1 QVKRLRARLYPAN
14 SVHPKAVVA
23 HFRENPGQPTKDR
36 FIFAGNLLSGPRLQ
50 PYIHD
55 IVLTIRYRGTL
66 FKFLVFF
73 KRHKLLPPN
82 RCIQNLQGG
91 HIDGDLL
98 LVSCGKKVP
107 IRNLRNRLEVRAADR
122 AIKRLA
128 EALDPIRTRHQFP
141 STLSFD

>member
-1 QVKRLRARLYPAN
+1 QVKHLRAQLYPAN
-14 SVHPKAVVA
+14 SVHPKAIVA
-23 HFRENPGQPTKDR
+23 RFRENPEQPTKDC
-36 FIFAGNLLSGPRLQ
+36 FIFAGNLLLGPRFQ

-55 IVLTIRYRGTL
+55 IALTIHYRGKF

-73 KRHKLLPPN
+73 KRHKLLPPDQ
-82 RCIQNLQGG
+82 CIQNLQGG
-91 HIDGDLL
+91 HIDGNLL
-98 LVSCGKKVP
+98 LVSCGKKVL

-128 EALDPIRTRHQFP
+128 EALNPIRTWRQFP